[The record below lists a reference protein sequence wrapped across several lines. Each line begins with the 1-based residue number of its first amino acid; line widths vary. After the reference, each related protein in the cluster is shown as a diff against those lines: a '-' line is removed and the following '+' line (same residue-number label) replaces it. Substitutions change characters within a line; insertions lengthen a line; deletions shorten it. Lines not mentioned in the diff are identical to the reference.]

1 MRRQRPRG
9 TTRPEAVVDAALK
22 VVDEV
27 GVDGLTIRAVA
38 GLVGAP
44 PMSLY
49 THFVNKEGLLDLM
62 NAEISRRLY
71 RDFGQ
76 RSWEAELSALSLHVR
91 RTLLEHPHWAPL
103 LTRPTAPTSSPV
115 RERVLSLMISCGIP
129 PELGLEF
136 LTSALLTTFALTFV
150 ELRFRESDGG
160 SNRLEGFDSVKTG
173 VIEAEGEP
181 EPPPTRVAFAGTY
194 FDLESTF
201 RRSLSALIEGLAA
214 SHQTNR

>member
-1 MRRQRPRG
+1 M
-9 TTRPEAVVDAALK
+9 K

-76 RSWEAELSALSLHVR
+76 RSWQAELSALSLHVR

-103 LTRPTAPTSSPV
+103 LTRPTAPSSSPV
-115 RERVLSLMISCGIP
+115 RERVLSLMVGGGIP
-129 PELGLEF
+129 AERGLEF

-160 SNRLEGFDSVKTG
+160 SSLLKRFDSVKTG
-173 VIEAEGEP
+173 VGEAEGMSDP
-181 EPPPTRVAFAGTY
+181 HTRVAFAGAY

-201 RRSLSALIEGLAA
+201 RRSLAALIEGLAVTQPA
-214 SHQTNR
+214 SR